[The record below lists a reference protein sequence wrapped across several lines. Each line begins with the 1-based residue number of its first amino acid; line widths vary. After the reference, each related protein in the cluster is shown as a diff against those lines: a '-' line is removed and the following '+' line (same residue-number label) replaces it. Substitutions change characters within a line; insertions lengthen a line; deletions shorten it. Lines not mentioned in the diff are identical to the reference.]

1 MTKIIFIIND
11 TQIAL
16 TKSPDPLDQ
25 VLDRIAAQTFPLPA
39 DTRPEDW
46 AAINGV
52 LVVALSRNPT
62 SIEQLSPRQRTVL
75 ELLTAGSTR
84 GQIAQS
90 LRISPPTVD
99 FHLDGAK
106 GKFKV
111 ATRNE
116 LIARFAAEREREK
129 RENESTVL
137 IGEPNDEFSGNA
149 NILGTKLPCES
160 Y

>member
-1 MTKIIFIIND
+1 MTKISFIIND

-16 TKSPDPLDQ
+16 TKSPEPLDQ
-25 VLDRIAAQTFPLPA
+25 VLDRIAARTFPLPA
-39 DTRPEDW
+39 DTQPEDW
-46 AAINGV
+46 ATINGV

-62 SIEQLSPRQRTVL
+62 FIERLSPRQRTVL

-106 GKFKV
+106 EKFKV

-129 RENESTVL
+129 RENGSTVL
-137 IGEPNDEFSGNA
+137 IGEPASESSEKENS
-149 NILGTKLPCES
+149 LGTKLPCES

>member
-52 LVVALSRNPT
+52 LWNDY
-62 SIEQLSPRQRTVL
+62 
-75 ELLTAGSTR
+75 
-84 GQIAQS
+84 QS
-90 LRISPPTVD
+90 LE
-99 FHLDGAK
+99 GASY
-106 GKFKV
+106 
-111 ATRNE
+111 
-116 LIARFAAEREREK
+116 FAALHFQRDQGTGGGVRSDPVPEKTSWHGHNRSRETSFDDVQ
-129 RENESTVL
+129 NSCSTLQRLCVHKN
-137 IGEPNDEFSGNA
+137 P
-149 NILGTKLPCES
+149 
-160 Y
+160 